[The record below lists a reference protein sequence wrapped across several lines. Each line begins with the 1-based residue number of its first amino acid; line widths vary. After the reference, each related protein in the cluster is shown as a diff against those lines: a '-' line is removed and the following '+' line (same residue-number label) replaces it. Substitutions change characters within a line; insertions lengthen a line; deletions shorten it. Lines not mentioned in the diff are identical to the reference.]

1 MQSRITKPF
10 EINTGVRQGCV
21 LSPLLFNI
29 FMADLAK
36 KFDEVQDQLR
46 IGKLDV
52 NSIFWADDIIMFAKD
67 ENQMREMLKIL
78 EEFSVENKLQINTDK
93 TKTMILIKRGDE
105 ACFLSKWGTF
115 RKCSI
120 VQILRL
126 YPDTI

>member
-36 KFDEVQDQLR
+36 KFDEVEDQLK

-78 EEFSVENKLQINTDK
+78 EEFSVENKLHINTEK
-93 TKTMILIKRGDE
+93 TKTMIFNKTGRLMRRAFYLNWVLLESVRSYKY
-105 ACFLSKWGTF
+105 
-115 RKCSI
+115 
-120 VQILRL
+120 LRL
-126 YPDTI
+126 EK